1 MFKQRMSAKRGTVF
15 QGEVGRLDGFR
26 RMLSESGGHCAV
38 AEECAAE
45 KEAVVF
51 QASLAQ
57 MERDR
62 ATALQQV
69 MRMGTVR

>member
-1 MFKQRMSAKRGTVF
+1 MFKQSISAKRGTV
-15 QGEVGRLDGFR
+15 GKAKSGKLDGFK
-26 RMLSESGGHCAV
+26 RMLNRSGGHCTV

-51 QASLAQ
+51 QTSLAQ

-62 ATALQQV
+62 ATALQQL
-69 MRMGTVR
+69 MRMDTVR